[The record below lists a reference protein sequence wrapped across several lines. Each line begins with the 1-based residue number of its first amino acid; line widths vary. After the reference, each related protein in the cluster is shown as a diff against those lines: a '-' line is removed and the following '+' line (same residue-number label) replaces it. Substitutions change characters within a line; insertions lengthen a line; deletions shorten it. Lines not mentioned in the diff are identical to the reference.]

1 MFNTTI
7 RKKRAIGLVFF
18 FILLTLFLSLNRIPK
33 LDTVRGDLQAV
44 TGDNIECFQGF
55 CVEAEPDSSLL
66 SRWWD
71 FSLTYMRLV
80 SIGMGFAFLV
90 GGLTEVFMFPQSQ
103 RNTLSGGRLKGT
115 LKGLLLGTPMTL
127 CSACIVPI
135 STAFRKK
142 GAGISSTLSIILGSS
157 TLNLP
162 ALVMVAMIFAPL
174 LGGSRIALS
183 VIGGLFIG
191 PLVASIVRE
200 NNGKQQTH
208 DFQTD
213 LSIEESYSWRQVFL
227 TGMRDWTRASL
238 AYLIR
243 LGPIMIIAGFGSGLA
258 IQWVNP
264 DVVQTYLGDNA
275 WGIIIAATLGILIN
289 VPLLFEIP
297 LVVALL
303 IVGMGVA
310 PGAALLFTAAAGG
323 PITYWGMAKVLPKKA
338 IFSFASATWTLGII
352 GGIAVLFLTPLLPPD
367 QLGLG
372 PGLVSAR
379 ATQEDA
385 LDDQSSITQRVA
397 NPTVSA
403 TNLSKNELD
412 IESMRVTSLIPMKI
426 PETFQFDV
434 RPFTNIAIDLLGGD
448 YTLWNDRP
456 GVAIFDYDRDGDLDF
471 YLTSDA
477 GHANFLYRNEGDRK
491 FVNVTEEAQVA
502 ALTSNSS
509 GVVACDINND
519 GFQDLYVGSYGIHR
533 DQLDFRSSL
542 GTDTAAR
549 KLKIAL
555 TDRLFLN
562 NQDGTFTDI
571 TLDAFGDNIN
581 IRSAMSIACADVNL
595 DGLLDI
601 YVGNLG
607 DPDFRTFDSENHP
620 GHYNV
625 LYLNNG
631 DLTFKEIARAVGVEG
646 PQILMRDPR
655 GLAILFEDPQS
666 GQIYEG
672 FDPTYKDEMGNIVGD
687 PTGQTHAVMFFDH
700 DDDGDPD
707 LWLANDG
714 DRLHVFRNDSDK
726 DGIRFTSIERA
737 MGLDK
742 LGAWMGFAVGDYDGD
757 TDLDVF
763 ITNMGFHPRTRL
775 WREKPG
781 GTCDYHGKF
790 EWATCLH
797 YLLRN
802 NGTDQAP
809 NIILREMFHD
819 VAPSTKVLPSDIMPP
834 ASLNPSNLHPS
845 QDVPT
850 GLAAYDFGFGTT
862 FFDYNN
868 DTYQDLYWLGSTIAR
883 GSGPGGQIFPSAG
896 RMLRGN
902 GRGEFQ
908 DITVR
913 AHLLDILGVN
923 YDELEREVPNR
934 NAKALK
940 IDPRFHENGKGLAH
954 GDLDGDG
961 YVDLIGTNSSGD
973 EWRGSVETISLAKG
987 PIFIWM
993 NGGGENHWINLRL
1006 RGRMAIDGS
1015 GSNADGIGARVY
1027 ITTKSN
1033 VDEQTQV
1040 QVFEVQAGS
1049 SYLSMHSLDLEIGLG
1064 IATEVAEIK
1073 IFWPS
1078 GTVQLLKNIPSN
1090 QILHVI
1096 EPKK

>member
-33 LDTVRGDLQAV
+33 LDTVRGDLEAV
-44 TGDNIECFQGF
+44 SGDNVECFQGF

-90 GGLTEVFMFPQSQ
+90 GGLTEVFMFPQIQ
-103 RNTLSGGRLKGT
+103 RQAFSGGKFKST
-115 LKGLLLGTPMTL
+115 LKGLVLGTPMTL

-142 GAGISSTLSIILGSS
+142 GAGISTTLSIILGSS

-174 LGGSRIALS
+174 LGGTRITLS
-183 VIGGLFIG
+183 VIGGLLIG

-200 NNGKQQTH
+200 NKDKPPADDSNM
-208 DFQTD
+208 D
-213 LSIEESYSWRQVFL
+213 LPIDESLSWKEIFL
-227 TGMRDWTRASL
+227 TGMKDWAKASL
-238 AYLIR
+238 GYLIR
-243 LGPIMIIAGFGSGLA
+243 LGPIMIIAGFASGLA

-264 DVVQTYLGDNA
+264 DVIETYLGNNA

-338 IFSFASATWTLGII
+338 IFTFASATWTLGII
-352 GGIAVLFLTPLLPPD
+352 GGIAVLFLTPLFPAD

-372 PGLVSAR
+372 SGLVSAR
-379 ATQEDA
+379 GTQTVS
-385 LDDQSSITQRVA
+385 LDDESSTIRGVS
-397 NPTVSA
+397 SA
-403 TNLSKNELD
+403 TVPATHTSGSDLD
-412 IESMRVTSLIPMKI
+412 IEAMRVTSLDNMIASD
-426 PETFQFDV
+426 TFQSDV
-434 RPFTNIAIDLLGGD
+434 TPFTNIAIELLGGD

-471 YLTSDA
+471 YITSDV
-477 GHANFLYRNEGDRK
+477 GHANFLYRNDGNRT

-509 GVVACDINND
+509 GVMACDINND

-542 GTDTAAR
+542 GTDATA
-549 KLKIAL
+549 KELKTAL

-562 NQDGTFTDI
+562 NRDGTFTDI
-571 TLDAFGDNIN
+571 TLEAFGDSIN
-581 IRSAMSIACADVNL
+581 IRSAMSIACADINR
-595 DGLLDI
+595 DGWLDI

-625 LYLNNG
+625 LYLNIG
-631 DLTFKEIARAVGVEG
+631 DLTFKEIAKTAGVEG
-646 PQILMRDPR
+646 PQILMRYPS
-655 GLAILFEDPQS
+655 GLPILFEDPES
-666 GQIYEG
+666 GEIYEG
-672 FDPTYKDEMGNIVGD
+672 FDPTFKDEMGNVVGD

-714 DRLHVFRNDSDK
+714 DRLHVFRNDSSK
-726 DGIRFTSIERA
+726 DSIRFTSIERA

-742 LGAWMGFAVGDYDGD
+742 LGAWMGFALGDYDGD

-763 ITNMGFHPRTRL
+763 ITNMGFHPRSRL

-781 GTCDYHGKF
+781 GTCDYHGRF

-802 NGTDQAP
+802 NATEQAP

-819 VAPSTKVLPSDIMPP
+819 VASSTKVLPSEIMPP
-834 ASLNPSNLHPS
+834 ASLNSSNLHPS

-862 FFDYNN
+862 FFDYDN
-868 DTYQDLYWLGSTIAR
+868 DADQDLYWLGSTIAR
-883 GSGPGGQIFPSAG
+883 GSGPGGQVFPSAG

-902 GRGEFQ
+902 GAGEFQ

-923 YDELEREVPNR
+923 YKELEAGVPNR
-934 NAKALK
+934 NAMALK

-973 EWRGSVETISLAKG
+973 EWRGSVETISPAKG

-993 NGGGENHWINLRL
+993 NGGGDNHWINLRL

-1015 GSNADGIGARVY
+1015 GSNADGVGARVY
-1027 ITTKSN
+1027 IKTKSK
-1033 VDEQTQV
+1033 VEDQPHL

-1049 SYLSMHSLDLEIGLG
+1049 SYLSMHSLDLEVGLG
-1064 IATEVAEIK
+1064 TATEVAEIK

-1078 GTVQLLKNIPSN
+1078 GIVQVLKNIQSN
-1090 QILHVI
+1090 QTLQIV
-1096 EPKK
+1096 EPKE